1 MSNQQ
6 SRIDMLNRAAR
17 LVIEGKRDEA
27 TSLLDEFERT
37 EARAETRG
45 IMPSRSQPGAYMENG
60 EKRAFEDYVRHGKGG
75 VELRDMTTGGAAGAL
90 VPQAFYP
97 VLTEAKKAWG
107 GLLNIVNTKE
117 TDNGAPMKVA
127 FANDTGNMAHVVGET
142 GSDLGEVEPPLNSIL
157 SSTDM
162 CATDYVKVT
171 IAELQDTA
179 FDIDK
184 FIRDLFGKRYYRG
197 LNNLVTV
204 GSTSG
209 NIESIITDTYDGP
222 TTEGPDNIT
231 YNDIVS
237 LYAALD
243 PAYLETATWTM
254 TATTRA
260 NILGVKDSLGRPLFV
275 PSPTSGAFDRLLGL
289 PVVLNQA
296 MPSVGPTS
304 PSAPHVVIQLGDFGQ
319 GYLLRSVKPG
329 LAIVRLNERFMDTL
343 EVGFIGYFRAGGVVT
358 DAGTHPIVNLIQNS

>member
-1 MSNQQ
+1 
-6 SRIDMLNRAAR
+6 
-17 LVIEGKRDEA
+17 
-27 TSLLDEFERT
+27 
-37 EARAETRG
+37 
-45 IMPSRSQPGAYMENG
+45 
-60 EKRAFEDYVRHGKGG
+60 
-75 VELRDMTTGGAAGAL
+75 
-90 VPQAFYP
+90 

-107 GLLNIVNTKE
+107 GLLNIVNTRE

-127 FANDTGNMAHVVGET
+127 FANDTGVMAHVVGET
-142 GSDLGEVEPPLNSIL
+142 GVGLNETDPLLSSIL

-162 CATDYVKVT
+162 CSTDYVKIS
-171 IAELQDTA
+171 IAELQDSA

-184 FIRDLFGKRYYRG
+184 WIRDCFGKRYYRG

-204 GSTSG
+204 GSNST

-222 TTEGPDNIT
+222 TTEGPNAIT
-231 YNDIVS
+231 YNDLVA
-237 LYAALD
+237 LYGALD

-260 NILGVKDSLGRPLFV
+260 SILGVKDGLNRPLFI
-275 PSPTSGAFDRLLGL
+275 PNPTSGAFDRLLGL

-304 PSAPHVVIQLGDFGQ
+304 PSAPHVVIQLGDFSQ
-319 GYLLRSVKPG
+319 GYLLRSVRPG
-329 LAIVRLNERFMDTL
+329 LAIARLNERFMDTL

-358 DAGTHPIVNLIQNS
+358 DAGTHPIVNLVQNS